1 MRAEIERR
9 LGIDAVDIYGLSEV
23 MGPGVACEFV
33 ESKDGPTIWEDHFYP
48 EVVDPETGEPMPD
61 GEPGE
66 LVFTSLTKEAMPVIR
81 YRTRDLTRLLP
92 GSVTAMRRMA
102 KITGRSDDMLIVRGV
117 NLFPSQVEEQILRD
131 PVLTGHYVI
140 ELTRTGAL
148 DDLLVRVEA
157 RTALEGEAAGR
168 SAEELARRL
177 KGMCGLSA
185 TVEIAAPGAV
195 ERSMGKARRVIDRR
209 LAGPGAADGQSYSC
223 LDQVGIVGVC
233 PTSVEKVGGSL

>member
-1 MRAEIERR
+1 MRRDIESSA
-9 LGIDAVDIYGLSEV
+9 GIDAVDIYGLSEV
-23 MGPGVACEFV
+23 MGPGVASECV
-33 ESKDGPTIWEDHFYP
+33 ESKDGPAVWEDHVYP
-48 EVVDPETGEPMPD
+48 EIVDPATGAAVAD

-92 GSVTAMRRMA
+92 GSVTNRRRMA

-131 PVLTGHYVI
+131 PLLTGHYVI

-157 RTALEGEAAGR
+157 RAVLEGEAAGR
-168 SAEELARRL
+168 SADELGRRL

-185 TVEIAAPGAV
+185 TVEIAVPGAV
-195 ERSMGKARRVIDRR
+195 ERSIGKARRVIDRR
-209 LAGPGAADGQSYSC
+209 R
-223 LDQVGIVGVC
+223 
-233 PTSVEKVGGSL
+233 